1 MIAFFLAVQIA
12 GASAATS
19 APTFIIVRDGQATT
33 SVPVTIN
40 DGEPCVRADVL
51 MRAMKGMLI
60 TGTNLHF
67 TLALPRARL
76 DLIDGI
82 PFAKFDTLT
91 VPLTR
96 PPQVRG
102 GQLYLPFQF
111 VSEVIPRYG
120 GSYFYDVAQGE
131 LRTFALTAASRAPA
145 STVTAAPPTA
155 PVRTRALPRSSA
167 PKVVVIDAGHGGPD
181 RGMIGPIGTPAWF
194 TEKDVTLSVAKKL
207 ATVLRARGFEVLMT
221 RTTDTLIALSDRGR
235 MANSNHGDVFISIH
249 CNAPG
254 SNTAA
259 GARERGFE
267 TYFLAEA
274 KTEDERR
281 VQDMENE
288 SVKFETGANAP
299 KGDPLNFIITDMAQN
314 EHLRES
320 SDLAQTIQQGLIDV
334 HPGPNRGVQQANFAV
349 LRGSYMPA
357 VLVEIGFGSNQ
368 SEATYLS
375 DQANQ
380 RTLARNIAQSVI
392 AYLAHYDSRIGG
404 AR

>member
-33 SVPVTIN
+33 SIPVTIN

-120 GSYFYDVAQGE
+120 GGYFYDVC
-131 LRTFALTAASRAPA
+131 LLYTSDAA
-145 STVTAAPPTA
+145 
-155 PVRTRALPRSSA
+155 
-167 PKVVVIDAGHGGPD
+167 
-181 RGMIGPIGTPAWF
+181 
-194 TEKDVTLSVAKKL
+194 
-207 ATVLRARGFEVLMT
+207 
-221 RTTDTLIALSDRGR
+221 
-235 MANSNHGDVFISIH
+235 
-249 CNAPG
+249 
-254 SNTAA
+254 
-259 GARERGFE
+259 
-267 TYFLAEA
+267 
-274 KTEDERR
+274 DE
-281 VQDMENE
+281 
-288 SVKFETGANAP
+288 
-299 KGDPLNFIITDMAQN
+299 
-314 EHLRES
+314 
-320 SDLAQTIQQGLIDV
+320 
-334 HPGPNRGVQQANFAV
+334 
-349 LRGSYMPA
+349 
-357 VLVEIGFGSNQ
+357 
-368 SEATYLS
+368 
-375 DQANQ
+375 
-380 RTLARNIAQSVI
+380 
-392 AYLAHYDSRIGG
+392 
-404 AR
+404 